1 MVEVRI
7 AQKSDAPGILDIY
20 KPYID
25 HSAITFETET
35 PEIEQFEQRIN
46 KCLQRFPW
54 LVCVIDDVVAG
65 YVYASAHRDR
75 DAYQWTC
82 ECSVYIHDQF
92 KGKGIASALYKILFD
107 ILKIQGLRTVY
118 AGITLPNEASIQ
130 LHERFGFKHFA
141 TYENVGYKTD
151 GWKTVGWWRLQINDY
166 ELNPAPPFK
175 FSVMNREQF
184 TEMFQKTA
192 NRISSHIVG

>member
-7 AQKSDAPGILDIY
+7 ARKSDAPGILDIY

-35 PEIEQFEQRIN
+35 PGIEQFEQRIE

-54 LVCVIDDVVAG
+54 LVCVVDGVIAG

-75 DAYQWTC
+75 EAYQWTC
-82 ECSVYIHDQF
+82 ECSVYIHNQF
-92 KGKGIASALYKILFD
+92 MGKGLGSAMYAVLFD
-107 ILKIQGLRTVY
+107 ILKIQGIRNVY
-118 AGITLPNEASIQ
+118 AGITLPNQASIQ
-130 LHERFGFKHFA
+130 LHERMGFEHFA

-151 GWKTVGWWRLQINDY
+151 GWKTVGWWRLQLNDY
-166 ELNPAPPFK
+166 ELNPAPPCI
-175 FSVMNREQF
+175 FSKMDRQQF
-184 TEMFQKTA
+184 EDLFQKTVD
-192 NRISSHIVG
+192 RIASRMNI

>member
-1 MVEVRI
+1 MIEVRI
-7 AQKSDAPGILDIY
+7 VNKSDAPGILDIY

-46 KCLQRFPW
+46 KTLQRFPW
-54 LVCVIDDVVAG
+54 LVCLVDGVVAG

-75 DAYQWTC
+75 EAYQWTC
-82 ECSVYIHDQF
+82 ECSVYIHDRF
-92 KGKGIASALYKILFD
+92 KGLGIGSALYKVLFD
-107 ILKIQGLRTVY
+107 ILRIQGMRNVY

-130 LHERFGFKHFA
+130 LHERLGFELFA

-151 GWKTVGWWRLQINDY
+151 GWKTVGWWRLQLNDY
-166 ELNPAPPFK
+166 ELNPAPPCM
-175 FSVMNREQF
+175 FSMMDPGQF
-184 TEMFQKTA
+184 DGMFQKTA
-192 NRISSHIVG
+192 DRIASRIVS